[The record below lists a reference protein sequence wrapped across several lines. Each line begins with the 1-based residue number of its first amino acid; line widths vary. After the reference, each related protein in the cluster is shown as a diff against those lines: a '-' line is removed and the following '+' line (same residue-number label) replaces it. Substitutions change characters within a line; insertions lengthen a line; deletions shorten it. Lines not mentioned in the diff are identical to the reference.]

1 MAKTIKVASI
11 LQQSFAVIGKVWP
24 YALPS
29 LIVSLAVQWL
39 TAVRAEEV
47 ALVCF
52 AALASIAAGLV
63 AQVIYTRAV
72 FSTLDRKKIVFS
84 KLAANIASPILR
96 LVAAS
101 FLIGA
106 IVAIP
111 AWVFAVLFVAAA
123 YQLSENVF
131 LLCAG
136 AAALVAI
143 PLWFYGSALFIF
155 SYSAIIYKDMGIR
168 AAFAEARDLVGKNT
182 GQLAKVFALTSLP
195 LMVLSVIIPWR
206 IPDLQTAWLL
216 VSSVLGIFL
225 QTIWLV
231 LYHQLRSKK

>member
-1 MAKTIKVASI
+1 MAKTIKVASVF
-11 LQQSFAVIGKVWP
+11 QQSLAVIGKVWL

-39 TAVRAEEV
+39 AAVRAQEI

-52 AALASIAAGLV
+52 AAVASIAVGLMS
-63 AQVIYTRAV
+63 QVIYTRAV
-72 FSTLDRKKIVFS
+72 LSTLDRKKIVFS
-84 KLAANIASPILR
+84 KLAANLSSPILR

-101 FLIGA
+101 FLVGA

-143 PLWFYGSALFIF
+143 PVWFYASSLFIF
-155 SYSAIIYKDMGIR
+155 TYSAIIYKDKGIR
-168 AAFAEARDLVGKNT
+168 AAFAEARDLVGKNA

-195 LMVLSVIIPWR
+195 LMLLSVIIPWR
-206 IPDLQTAWLL
+206 VPDLQAVWLII
-216 VSSVLGIFL
+216 SSILAIL
-225 QTIWLV
+225 IQTIWLV